1 MRHLRTFTL
10 ALTFIL
16 CVSCGNYLNVQPQG
30 QIIPK
35 NDEEFA
41 SIIHKRL
48 SDIEGGE
55 DEFVI
60 GNMDMIKYLEGC
72 SDNLDA
78 NIMTSSFLEFFA
90 GEEIGKRQYFYRDS
104 WEIVRD
110 CNIVIGNLAGRN
122 TETAKGL
129 VSASYAM
136 KGIIYYNLLREF
148 CQPWEENLPGIPLV
162 DNFDIDSRPLRGTMR
177 QTYEY
182 TEKLFDEALALNPT
196 DKKYIF
202 TNWVIKAYKAK
213 LEFWCQNWDNVIS
226 ICNDIIDNS
235 GYSLTPASDYEAM
248 INAPSEAKGEVLVRS
263 HVNNSSGLDWYF
275 SYTKNYIAT
284 RPACAKLIRLFGG
297 NPSEDVRY
305 AASFDKKRFN
315 VKMPE
320 CRVRLSEMVL
330 MLAEAYYHKG
340 EKDKALD
347 WVNELRRNRING
359 AIDLTMS
366 TLPEVRTDE
375 RIVVDCKGMAITPL
389 LQAIFDERRKELYME
404 GDRWFELK
412 RNGRPEWWVISNG
425 LKFTTKAYLYTAPI
439 VKSDIDLN
447 PDLEQNPGYEY

>member
-1 MRHLRTFTL
+1 MRHLRIFTL
-10 ALTFIL
+10 ALTFIF

-30 QIIPK
+30 QVIPK
-35 NDEEFA
+35 TDEEFA

-110 CNIVIGNLAGRN
+110 CNIVIGNLAGRD

-162 DNFDIDSRPLRGTMR
+162 DNFDIDSRPLRGTMK

-202 TNWVIKAYKAK
+202 TTWVIKAYKAK
-213 LEFWCQNWDNVIS
+213 LEFWCQNWDL
-226 ICNDIIDNS
+226 
-235 GYSLTPASDYEAM
+235 SL
-248 INAPSEAKGEVLVRS
+248 I
-263 HVNNSSGLDWYF
+263 H
-275 SYTKNYIAT
+275 I
-284 RPACAKLIRLFGG
+284 
-297 NPSEDVRY
+297 
-305 AASFDKKRFN
+305 
-315 VKMPE
+315 
-320 CRVRLSEMVL
+320 
-330 MLAEAYYHKG
+330 
-340 EKDKALD
+340 
-347 WVNELRRNRING
+347 
-359 AIDLTMS
+359 
-366 TLPEVRTDE
+366 
-375 RIVVDCKGMAITPL
+375 
-389 LQAIFDERRKELYME
+389 
-404 GDRWFELK
+404 
-412 RNGRPEWWVISNG
+412 
-425 LKFTTKAYLYTAPI
+425 
-439 VKSDIDLN
+439 
-447 PDLEQNPGYEY
+447 

>member
-1 MRHLRTFTL
+1 MRHLKTL
-10 ALTFIL
+10 ILTMMAAALAG
-16 CVSCGNYLNVQPQG
+16 CGNYLNVQPQG
-30 QIIPK
+30 EVIPK
-35 NDEEFA
+35 TDEEFA
-41 SIIHKRL
+41 SLIHNRL
-48 SDIEGGE
+48 REIEGGG
-55 DEFVI
+55 DENVI
-60 GNMDMIKYLEGC
+60 GNMDVLMFLEGC
-72 SDNLDA
+72 ADNLDA
-78 NIMTSSFLEFFA
+78 NIMAGSNLPFFA
-90 GEEIGKRQYFYRDS
+90 GEEIDKRQSYYSNS
-104 WEIVRD
+104 WETVRD
-110 CNIVIGNLAGRN
+110 CNIVIDNLGGKNSDIAIGS
-122 TETAKGL
+122 
-129 VSASYAM
+129 VSAAYAM
-136 KGIIYYNLLREF
+136 KGIIYYNLMREF

-162 DNFDIDSRPLRGTMR
+162 DNFDIDSRPLRGTMK

-202 TNWVIKAYKAK
+202 TTWVIKAYKAK

-235 GYSLTPASDYEAM
+235 GYSLTPASDYAAM

-297 NPSEDVRY
+297 NPSDDVRY

-315 VKMPE
+315 VKAPE

-340 EKDKALD
+340 DMEKALA